1 MQGNVFAFR
10 TGMILSENRFPLF
23 GIMPKLNAM
32 TESPQAAEFPVY
44 FVDGEPGFYW
54 SLETRGLML
63 DAKGVEFTSDRE
75 TRKVLFSEIRSIR
88 LHTNFVSTD
97 DPPTGVCQIGFGQY
111 RALTV
116 LSGNAR
122 GLYDEEQRRHYGDF
136 VRAFHCR
143 IPQADREHIDFQGGL
158 REGRTLVSVAMIAG
172 AILFGVLPVGL
183 LFVAPS
189 FQVLVGVLTGWGLCY
204 AGWRAWDKNRPRSY
218 SPDRIPDDLLP

>member
-1 MQGNVFAFR
+1 
-10 TGMILSENRFPLF
+10 
-23 GIMPKLNAM
+23 M

-44 FVDGEPGFYW
+44 FVDGDPGFHR
-54 SLETRGLML
+54 SLETHGLTL
-63 DAKGVEFTSDRE
+63 DDEGVAFTSERGF
-75 TRKVLFSEIRSIR
+75 RKVLFSEIRSIR
-88 LHTNFVSTD
+88 LHTSFVSTD
-97 DPPTGVCQIGFGQY
+97 DPPTGVCRIGFGQY

-122 GLYDEEQRRHYGDF
+122 GLYDEEQRRHYVDF
-136 VRAFHCR
+136 VRAFHRR
-143 IPQADREHIDFQGGL
+143 IPQADRARIDFQGGL
-158 REGRTLVSVAMIAG
+158 SWGRSVVAVAMIAG

-218 SPDRIPDDLLP
+218 SPDQIPDDLLP